1 MIQEESEFDEDC
13 CIVSVGISCDCTF
26 YPSNHFNFSTTS
38 SDPHSLTLHLS
49 HNSNTLKL
57 SKDHIRE
64 VIITE
69 ESSIY
74 IKTKNRPPLTTRKN
88 RGHQT
93 RSSYR
98 IFLPKAEDYLT
109 SILFPHF
116 LVLKFQN
123 CASTQQIKS
132 HLENWKIKV
141 EPGYFIEEP
150 WQDRPTFSSLFE
162 NPSID
167 SSVKYFLLTFLTNS
181 LMKLEDLS
189 QRTIEAFAQAG
200 EDNLTEL
207 FNTGKEFSLN
217 SLENLRFSRTYNRK
231 RPNFQIKRVN
241 ITPTAIVFFPPTNE
255 KGNRVIRKYSEISQ
269 LFLRV
274 NFSDESLE
282 KRNWSSNFEV
292 VKSFRSVL
300 DELRILDLEYEFL
313 GFSSSQMRNHS
324 CWMIVKTADSWA
336 DQIRADL
343 GDFSECKTIA
353 KYSARLGLCFSE
365 TQKTLNVPEL
375 RIQEISDIERNGFK
389 FSDGIG
395 KISPEYLL
403 ESRHILNINENE
415 EICAVQIRL
424 GGCKGVLVLAP
435 ELENCIKIR
444 PSMRK
449 FKSPAL
455 ELEVCS
461 FAKYKPAFLNRQII
475 LLLHGLGV
483 NESVFLS
490 MQRKEVLEARNM
502 LQEDINQFY
511 RRIFEKGIIS
521 DFKIMNKGLTDKGY
535 LFKAYLREIQSR
547 ARIPAEDSALL
558 MGVMDEYGLLK
569 PKETYIRISVDGKSV
584 VVTGTVVVAK
594 NPCLHPGDVRV
605 LSAVN
610 YPELA
615 HLVNVVVFSQN
626 GERPIPDEC
635 SGSDLDGDEYF
646 VTWNKYLIQ
655 IEEAQATNY
664 IKEEGIS
671 NIRLDGDCIKDYFVD
686 FMKSEILGR
695 ITNLHIMYADRKGIF
710 SEEALYYAGKA
721 AKAVDYPKTGK
732 RVSDNELEKPNQ
744 WPDFL
749 EKNYMPSYESPGII
763 GKLYRQMSHFIGKT
777 LDAHYSTPYV

>member
-1 MIQEESEFDEDC
+1 MIQEESGFEEDY
-13 CIVSVGISCDCTF
+13 CIVSVGISYDSTF
-26 YPSNHFNFSTTS
+26 YPSEHFNFSINPKNPK
-38 SDPHSLTLHLS
+38 DLTLLLS
-49 HNSNTLKL
+49 NNSSTLKL

-64 VIITE
+64 AIITE
-69 ESSIY
+69 ESALY
-74 IKTKNRPPLTTRKN
+74 IKTKNRPPLSTRTS
-88 RGHQT
+88 RGYQT
-93 RSSYR
+93 RSTYK
-98 IFLPKAEDYLT
+98 IFLPQEEDYLT
-109 SILFPHF
+109 SVLFPHF
-116 LVLKFQN
+116 LVKFQN
-123 CASTQQIKS
+123 CASIPLIRRY
-132 HLENWKIKV
+132 LETWKVKV
-141 EPGYFIEEP
+141 EPGFFIEEP
-150 WQDRPTFSSLFE
+150 WAGRPNFSSLFE

-167 SSVKYFLLTFLTNS
+167 SSVKYFLLAFLTNS
-181 LMKLEDLS
+181 IMKLEDLS

-200 EDNLTEL
+200 EDNLTDL
-207 FNTGKEFSLN
+207 FNSGKDFSLS
-217 SLENLRFSRTYNRK
+217 SLENRRFSSTNIRK
-231 RPNFQIKRVN
+231 RANFQIKRVN
-241 ITPTAIVFFPPTNE
+241 ITPSAIVFFPPSNE

-292 VKSFRSVL
+292 IKNFRSVL
-300 DELRILDLEYEFL
+300 DELKILDLEYEFL

-336 DQIRADL
+336 DQIRSEL

-365 TQKTLNVPEL
+365 TQKTLNVPQL
-375 RIQEISDIERNGFK
+375 RIQEIGDVERNGYK

-403 ESRHILNINENE
+403 ESCHILKIKDNE

-444 PSMRK
+444 PSMQK

-490 MQRKEVLEARNM
+490 MQGKEVFEARNM

-511 RRIFEKGIIS
+511 QRIIEKGIIS
-521 DFKIMNKGLTDKGY
+521 DFKVMNKGLRDKGY
-535 LFKAYLREIQSR
+535 LYKAYLREIQSR

-569 PKETYIRISVDGKSV
+569 PRETYIRISVGEMSV

-605 LSAVN
+605 LNAVN
-610 YPELA
+610 YQELA

-646 VTWNKYLIQ
+646 VTWNKNLIQ
-655 IEEAQATNY
+655 IEQAQATKY
-664 IKEEGIS
+664 IKEEGTS
-671 NIRLDGDCIKDYFVD
+671 NIKIDGDCIKDYFVN

-695 ITNLHIMYADRKGIF
+695 ITNLHIMYADCKGIY
-710 SEEALYYAGKA
+710 SDEALYYAEKA

-732 RVSDNELEKPNQ
+732 RVSDHELERPNK

-749 EKNYMPSYESPGII
+749 EKHHMPSYESPGII
-763 GKLYRQMSHFIGKT
+763 GKLYRQMSHFISET
-777 LDAHYSTPYV
+777 LEGQYTTPYV